1 MSATRYRA
9 PPADGLAIVSL
20 DELVAVFHRA
30 SGITHL
36 VASPV
41 PELLDALAGRWL
53 TLDALEAEFELVE
66 GDRSSLVATLDD
78 LARAGLV
85 ERA

>member
-36 VASPV
+36 VTSPV
-41 PELLDALAGRWL
+41 PELLEALAGRWL
-53 TLDALEAEFELVE
+53 TIDALEAEFDLVE
-66 GDRSSLVATLDD
+66 GDRSGLIATLNE
-78 LARAGLV
+78 LAIAGLV
-85 ERA
+85 ELG

>member
-1 MSATRYRA
+1 MNATRYRA

-36 VASPV
+36 VTSPV
-41 PELLDALAGRWL
+41 PELLEALAGRWL
-53 TLDALEAEFELVE
+53 TIDALEAEFDLVE
-66 GDRSSLVATLDD
+66 GDRAGLAATLEE
-78 LARAGLV
+78 LAIAGLV
-85 ERA
+85 ELA